1 MSALSIFILLVVI
14 AAIILIFLSFRYKDK
29 PIFKFQHQYSGII
42 SLVIGILG
50 LIFTAVFVRNSILL
64 YLFFA
69 FDAAIGLIQLM
80 KKNK

>member
-42 SLVIGILG
+42 SLIIGILG
-50 LIFTAVFVRNSILL
+50 LIFTKVCVSESLGF
-64 YLFFA
+64 
-69 FDAAIGLIQLM
+69 
-80 KKNK
+80 